1 MVTNNSNDKL
11 IEEMLKDAEG
21 IAEPGTMGK
30 VIHRGN
36 DEVPAPMTA
45 KVESA
50 GYVYIYDTVTH
61 ERSVCN
67 RNMLPGALKK
77 KRPDGSLVYTTAR
90 PIEQPRRGALKCLL
104 HPDDPNREHYN
115 DLGLATCMKSN
126 LTSPFQVKRHMQ
138 KRHPMEFATIEEE
151 RIAKE
156 KADDRAFQQAMMA
169 GAVGGKGIA
178 TPVIE
183 KTQEK
188 PLKAEKVETVADGLD
203 WDNAEVYVSDKPAK
217 EKKSKRK

>member
-1 MVTNNSNDKL
+1 MVTNNGNDKL

-67 RNMLPGALKK
+67 RNMLPNALKK
-77 KRPDGSLVYTTAR
+77 KRTDGSLVYTTAR
-90 PIEQPRRGALKCLL
+90 PGEQPHRGSLKCQL

-151 RIAKE
+151 RIRSEKE
-156 KADDRAFQQAMMA
+156 TDRAFQQAVL
-169 GAVGGKGIA
+169 GRAVDTIKIPKKPQETTE
-178 TPVIE
+178 TP
-183 KTQEK
+183 Q
-188 PLKAEKVETVADGLD
+188 
-203 WDNAEVYVSDKPAK
+203 NAAPVDEPTTDDVPTYISDKPPK
-217 EKKSKRK
+217 TERKKRKKRKSR